1 MRARDAK
8 RKRARG
14 LCRGVR
20 ATRGRRAGVARASRA
35 RGIRDTSARAAAARR
50 GDLAFWIFLVK
61 LRYFAY
67 SGCIRGNRARVAPP
81 RIARGDIL
89 SWRPGARL
97 TTNALAMSRRG
108 VDGGG
113 T

>member
-35 RGIRDTSARAAAARR
+35 RGIRDTSARRV
-50 GDLAFWIFLVK
+50 DLAFWIFLVK

>member
-1 MRARDAK
+1 MRARARCDAK
-8 RKRARG
+8 AHEGITARRSRDAG
-14 LCRGVR
+14 
-20 ATRGRRAGVARASRA
+20 AAFARRAGYGR
-35 RGIRDTSARAAAARR
+35 RDTSARDASARR
-50 GDLAFWIFLVK
+50 VDLAFWIFSVK

-67 SGCIRGNRARVAPP
+67 SGCIRGNRARVAAPDC
-81 RIARGDIL
+81 GDIL
-89 SWRPGARL
+89 SWTQRDGERL